1 MQGEGSAAIKASKAL
16 LALAQ
21 CGGLALGE
29 EREAPVEHRG
39 DESQEKD
46 EEGRTRDRGR
56 ECRLGEARVAM
67 RVTGGRM
74 RGEDRRLHRRI
85 VHSRYG
91 EPHRDGCDKLLDK
104 ARVLKGEPKGDR
116 RGSHGDQDRNR
127 DPERVVIDM
136 RAHPHRRHAGVVHGD
151 DAEADEAAAE
161 EEDFRCR
168 LFATD
173 GVKPDA
179 GDENGDD
186 ERQGRQRDVVA
197 HVHPRHA
204 EGEHR
209 HEVHR
214 PDAPAHRDRG
224 CREPRVAGPAR
235 RGSDAAGEIES
246 RIGSRGGDQN
256 GERDER
262 RIVCSGD
269 GHAQPVRKR
278 PMGETY
284 SLSIRA
290 ESACHISNVRSER
303 VRLCA
308 VKARGV

>member
-1 MQGEGSAAIKASKAL
+1 VKIAACIAEECIPDMASPIAT
-16 LALAQ
+16 AAT
-21 CGGLALGE
+21 
-29 EREAPVEHRG
+29 
-39 DESQEKD
+39 SFW
-46 EEGRTRDRGR
+46 
-56 ECRLGEARVAM
+56 
-67 RVTGGRM
+67 
-74 RGEDRRLHRRI
+74 
-85 VHSRYG
+85 
-91 EPHRDGCDKLLDK
+91 K

-116 RGSHGDQDRNR
+116 GGSHGDQDRNR

-136 RAHPHRRHAGVVHGD
+136 RAHPHSRHAGVVHGD
-151 DAEADEAAAE
+151 DAEADEASAE

-224 CREPRVAGPAR
+224 RREPRVAGPAR

-256 GERDER
+256 GQRDKR
-262 RIVCSGD
+262 RIVCSGH

-308 VKARGV
+308 VKAGAF

>member
-1 MQGEGSAAIKASKAL
+1 
-16 LALAQ
+16 
-21 CGGLALGE
+21 
-29 EREAPVEHRG
+29 
-39 DESQEKD
+39 
-46 EEGRTRDRGR
+46 
-56 ECRLGEARVAM
+56 M
-67 RVTGGRM
+67 R
-74 RGEDRRLHRRI
+74 
-85 VHSRYG
+85 
-91 EPHRDGCDKLLDK
+91 P
-104 ARVLKGEPKGDR
+104 
-116 RGSHGDQDRNR
+116 
-127 DPERVVIDM
+127 
-136 RAHPHRRHAGVVHGD
+136 HPHRGHAGVVHGD
-151 DAEADEAAAE
+151 DAEADEASAE
-161 EEDFRCR
+161 KKNFRRR

-214 PDAPAHRDRG
+214 PDAAAHRDRG

-246 RIGSRGGDQN
+246 RIGGRGGDQN

-269 GHAQPVRKR
+269 GHAQSARRR
-278 PMGETY
+278 PRGETY

-308 VKARGV
+308 VKARGVQAKPSTAPPTKVSRAGRSRSRSSRTAPPSRRPRGRRGGTIRARSPRRPARSRS

>member
-1 MQGEGSAAIKASKAL
+1 
-16 LALAQ
+16 
-21 CGGLALGE
+21 
-29 EREAPVEHRG
+29 
-39 DESQEKD
+39 
-46 EEGRTRDRGR
+46 
-56 ECRLGEARVAM
+56 M
-67 RVTGGRM
+67 R
-74 RGEDRRLHRRI
+74 
-85 VHSRYG
+85 
-91 EPHRDGCDKLLDK
+91 P
-104 ARVLKGEPKGDR
+104 
-116 RGSHGDQDRNR
+116 
-127 DPERVVIDM
+127 
-136 RAHPHRRHAGVVHGD
+136 HPHRRHAGVVHGD
-151 DAEADEAAAE
+151 DAEADEASAE
-161 EEDFRCR
+161 EEDFRRR

-214 PDAPAHRDRG
+214 PDAAAHRDRG
-224 CREPRVAGPAR
+224 CREPGVAGPAR

-262 RIVCSGD
+262 RVVCSGD
-269 GHAQPVRKR
+269 GHAQPARKR

-308 VKARGV
+308 VKARGVSRLGQTFNGPADKVSPAGRSRWRSSRTAPPSRRPRGRRGGTIRARAPRHPARSRS